1 MSIHTFEL
9 VRSFELSRKGYGQF
23 KELKEFIIAD
33 SKKHGYFFPHK
44 DKHIKR
50 IPKFKGQGIRV
61 ILYEY
66 EFFIAIKFIITLQSV
81 LVTNDLVN
89 LISKKDAENA
99 LNIVNWK
106 LTNWLGDNYSV
117 DNITLSRVDICSNL
131 YIGNAKEVAAYVA
144 QMYRTGTIK
153 SFRIM
158 DGKDYG
164 DKFNKKAGFTA
175 ASKHDGSEL
184 SIYDKKAQL
193 ESQKLSTDGAEGIL
207 RAEYRISAVREFCKR
222 NGGKCR
228 SNTDTLL
235 WYIENSSELL
245 TRVLERFCIDAD
257 YYKLKEIREMIS
269 DNVKSKKLRSRM
281 CRFTELVAKRHGMRN
296 ARKKLE
302 QEDNKFNSR
311 AYKKMISEFERIGVN
326 PVPLPDRG
334 KLDTLPSLFEWIE

>member
-9 VRSFELSRKGYGQF
+9 VRSFELSSKGYRQF

-33 SKKHGYFFPHK
+33 SEKHGYFFPFR
-44 DKHIKR
+44 DKHIKG

-66 EFFIAIKFIITLQSV
+66 EFYIAIKFIVTLQSV
-81 LVTNDLVN
+81 RVANDLVN
-89 LISKKDAENA
+89 LIIEKDIEEV

-106 LTNWLGDNYSV
+106 LVNWLGDDYSI
-117 DNITLSRVDICSNL
+117 DKLTLSRVDICSNL
-131 YIGNAKEVAAYVA
+131 YIGSTKEVAAYVA
-144 QMYRTGTIK
+144 QMYRTGAIK

-184 SIYDKKAQL
+184 SIYDKKVQL
-193 ESQKLSTDGAEGIL
+193 ASQKLNTAGAEGIL

-222 NGGKCR
+222 NGGKCG
-228 SNTDTLL
+228 SNTDTLI

-245 TRVLERFCIDAD
+245 TEVLERFCIDAE
-257 YYKLKEIREMIS
+257 YYKLKEICEIIS
-269 DNVKSKKLRSRM
+269 DKVKSKKLRSRM
-281 CRFTELVAKRHGMRN
+281 CRFAELVAKRHGILN

-302 QEDNKFNSR
+302 KEDGKFNSR
-311 AYKKMISEFERIGVN
+311 AYKKMKAEFERINVN
-326 PVPLPDRG
+326 PVPLPDRS
-334 KLDTLPSLFEWIE
+334 KLNTLPSLFEWLE